1 MLRNT
6 AEEQSNMTT
15 DASISGLFIDRII
28 AFAER
33 IDVEDRQKARQCLLD
48 HLGVTI
54 AGAFELKE
62 RYDQMLGTLKSAG
75 SVPVIGTGQSA
86 DLLTAAWFNGMSAH
100 QLELDDGH
108 RFGMVHPGAPV
119 ISALLPLVHSERLTG
134 EDLLRGIVVGYE
146 AAIRLAIAV
155 QPSMKHK
162 GYHATGTCG
171 AIGAALGA
179 GVALRLDREQLLA
192 TLAAAATQSSGIL
205 EVIRD
210 GSQLKPFNA
219 GQAAMHGLVAVTMGR
234 AGFIGPADVLGGK
247 QGLLSVLSDAP
258 KPEQLLQIGEPRAAI
273 HGIYVKPYAACRHC
287 HPPVEAALTIRSEHN
302 VQPAE
307 VSAVRV
313 RTYGLAVQL
322 HDHTQVQGSADAKMS
337 TPYSVAAALVAGEVG
352 MAQFTEEYLR
362 HAELERIMGLVSV
375 EEDPAMSAKV
385 PQERAAEVE
394 LTLADGRVFSNTVLL
409 PKGEPENPLSEKE
422 FVDKFKDLA
431 RYAGRS
437 NEQVETIFA
446 AVMNVEAD
454 VDSLIQLTA

>member
-1 MLRNT
+1 M
-6 AEEQSNMTT
+6 

-28 AFAER
+28 AFAKQ
-33 IDVEDRQKARQCLLD
+33 IDEKDRQKAKQCLLD

-75 SVPVIGTGQSA
+75 SVPIIGTGRSA
-86 DLLTAAWFNGMSAH
+86 DLLSAAWFNGMSAH

-108 RFGMVHPGAPV
+108 RYGMVHPGAPV

-146 AAIRLAIAV
+146 AAIRIAIAV

-171 AIGAALGA
+171 TIGAALGA
-179 GVALRLDREQLLA
+179 AVALRLDREQLLA

-219 GQAAMHGLVAVTMGR
+219 GQAAMQGLVAVTMGR
-234 AGFIGPADVLGGK
+234 TGFTGPADVLGGK

-258 KPEQLLQIGEPRAAI
+258 KLEQLLQIGAPHAAI

-287 HPPVEAALTIRSEHN
+287 HPPVEAALTIRNEHH
-302 VQPAE
+302 VQSAE
-307 VSAVRV
+307 VSAVNV
-313 RTYGLAVQL
+313 RTYGLAVHL
-322 HDHTQVQGSADAKMS
+322 HDHIQVQGSADAKMS

-352 MAQFTEEYLR
+352 MAQFTEEYLH
-362 HAELERIMGLVSV
+362 HAELERIMRLVSV

-385 PQERAAEVE
+385 PHERGARVE
-394 LTLADGRVFSNTVLL
+394 ISLRDGRSLSTEVKL
-409 PKGEPENPLSEKE
+409 PKGEPENPLAPQE
-422 FVDKFKDLA
+422 FLEKFKGLA
-431 RYAGRS
+431 RYAGHP
-437 NEQVETIFA
+437 VERVEAIFA
-446 AVMNVEAD
+446 AVMKVETD
-454 VDSLIQLTA
+454 VEELFKHTP